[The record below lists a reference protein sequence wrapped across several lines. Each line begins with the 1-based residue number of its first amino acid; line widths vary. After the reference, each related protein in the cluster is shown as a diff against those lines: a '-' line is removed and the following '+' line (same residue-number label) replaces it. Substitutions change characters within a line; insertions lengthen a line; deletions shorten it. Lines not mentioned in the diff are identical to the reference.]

1 MNYKA
6 IALATILGISATAI
20 IDVAIPQPVLAAS
33 YNYPKVN
40 FADKDWIVSLSGE

>member
-1 MNYKA
+1 MNYQV
-6 IALATILGISATAI
+6 IALATTLGISAPGI

-33 YNYPKVN
+33 YNSTKVN